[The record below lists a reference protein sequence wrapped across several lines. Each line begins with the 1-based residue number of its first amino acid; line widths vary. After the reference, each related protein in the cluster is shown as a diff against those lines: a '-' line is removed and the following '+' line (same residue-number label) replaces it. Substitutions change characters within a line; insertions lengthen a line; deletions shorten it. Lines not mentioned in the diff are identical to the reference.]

1 MYFTSFNR
9 VAQIIILMC
18 FISFAGINCEEYF
31 QFLNQF
37 KNAPLRAKRSQL
49 SLNAGADV
57 AEKLLKYREH
67 QAKDSHKKHS
77 PGKLG
82 SGFDYGK

>member
-9 VAQIIILMC
+9 VAQIMILMC
-18 FISFAGINCEEYF
+18 FISFAVINCEENF
-31 QFLNQF
+31 EFLNQF

-49 SLNAGADV
+49 SINAGADV
-57 AEKLLKYREH
+57 AEKLLRYRENE
-67 QAKDSHKKHS
+67 AKDSHTKHS